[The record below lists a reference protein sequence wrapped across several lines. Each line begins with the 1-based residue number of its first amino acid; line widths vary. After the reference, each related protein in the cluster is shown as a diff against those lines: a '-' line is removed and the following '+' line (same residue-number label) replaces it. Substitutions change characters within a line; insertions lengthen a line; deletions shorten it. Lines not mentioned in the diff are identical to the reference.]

1 MYVLNEKNYLVFQ
14 VRDLEGELESEQRRT
29 REAIA
34 SSRRCER
41 NLKEITAVVEDERRI
56 MSELTSANEQMFLK
70 MKTYKRQI
78 EEAVSN
84 YFYYRIYSL
93 ILKIL
98 NRR

>member
-1 MYVLNEKNYLVFQ
+1 M
-14 VRDLEGELESEQRRT
+14 EGELESEQRRT
-29 REAIA
+29 REAITYN
-34 SSRRCER
+34 RKNER
-41 NLKEITAVVEDERRI
+41 NLKELTVVVEDERRI

-70 MKTYKRQI
+70 MRTYKRQI

-84 YFYYRIYSL
+84 YFHYRIYSL